1 MWGVYAQVVNAFF
14 ESVDDLR
21 CALTP
26 EEMKQFET
34 CWAALDPSQTGFE
47 PSRQVFGF
55 ELFQTGVDVSRT
67 GFRLE

>member
-1 MWGVYAQVVNAFF
+1 MRGVCTQVVNAFF

-26 EEMKQFET
+26 EEMRQFET

-47 PSRQVFGF
+47 PPRQVLSLPDKEKERGSAFF
-55 ELFQTGVDVSRT
+55 
-67 GFRLE
+67 